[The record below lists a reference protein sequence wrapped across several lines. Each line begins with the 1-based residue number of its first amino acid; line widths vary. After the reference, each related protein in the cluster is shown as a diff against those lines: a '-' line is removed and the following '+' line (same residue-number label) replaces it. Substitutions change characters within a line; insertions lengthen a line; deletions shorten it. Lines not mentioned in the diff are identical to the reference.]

1 MDKQSLRSNDLKQ
14 SLRSGDLKQSATT
27 TDTKDK
33 QTTAGKPALNH
44 FQAVGRRR
52 EATAR
57 VRLFK
62 GQGQLTV
69 NGKPISEYFAGL
81 ISQKLYQKPFE
92 LTKTLGQLSGSV
104 KVVGG
109 GFSSQLDATIHGI
122 SRALQILEVKH
133 RGILKSNG
141 LLTRDSRSRERRKF
155 GLAGK
160 ARAKKQ
166 SPKR

>member
-1 MDKQSLRSNDLKQ
+1 MDKAATTAKQ
-14 SLRSGDLKQSATT
+14 SLRSGDLKHSAPLNR
-27 TDTKDK
+27 
-33 QTTAGKPALNH
+33 PALNH

-52 EATAR
+52 EAVAR

-69 NGKPISEYFAGL
+69 NGKPIAEYFTGL
-81 ISQKLYQKPFE
+81 ISQKLYQRPFE
-92 LTKTLGQLSGSV
+92 LTKTLGELSGSV
-104 KVVGG
+104 KVLGG
-109 GFSSQLDATIHGI
+109 GAHSQLEATIHGI
-122 SRALQILEVKH
+122 SRALQILDRDKH

-141 LLTRDSRSRERRKF
+141 LLTRDPRARERRKF
-155 GLAGK
+155 GQAGK

>member
-1 MDKQSLRSNDLKQ
+1 MDK
-14 SLRSGDLKQSATT
+14 ATPVKT
-27 TDTKDK
+27 P
-33 QTTAGKPALNH
+33 AVRKPLANH

-52 EATAR
+52 EAVAR

-69 NGKPISEYFAGL
+69 NGKPIAQYFQGL
-81 ISQKLYQKPFE
+81 VAQKLYQQPFE
-92 LTKTLGQLSGSV
+92 LTKTLGELSGSV
-104 KVVGG
+104 KVLGG

-122 SRALQILEVKH
+122 SRALQILDKDKH

-155 GLAGK
+155 GQAGR

>member
-1 MDKQSLRSNDLKQ
+1 MDKQS
-14 SLRSGDLKQSATT
+14 TT
-27 TDTKDK
+27 TATKTTSSDK
-33 QTTAGKPALNH
+33 KTAPVRPALNH

-69 NGKPISEYFAGL
+69 NGKPIAEYFKGL
-81 ISQKLYQKPFE
+81 VNQKLYQQPFE
-92 LTKTLGQLSGSV
+92 LTKTLGELSGSV

-133 RGILKSNG
+133 RGILKTNG

-155 GLAGK
+155 GLGGR

>member
-1 MDKQSLRSNDLKQ
+1 MDK
-14 SLRSGDLKQSATT
+14 ATT
-27 TDTKDK
+27 NK
-33 QTTAGKPALNH
+33 TTAKPVTKPATNH

-69 NGKPISEYFAGL
+69 NGKPIAQYFQGL
-81 ISQKLYQKPFE
+81 VAQKLYQRPFE
-92 LTKTLGQLSGSV
+92 LTKTLGELSGSV

-122 SRALQILEVKH
+122 SRALQILDKDKH
-133 RGILKSNG
+133 RGTLKTNG

-155 GLAGK
+155 GQGGR

>member
-1 MDKQSLRSNDLKQ
+1 MDKATKQ
-14 SLRSGDLKQSATT
+14 APVAR
-27 TDTKDK
+27 
-33 QTTAGKPALNH
+33 PALNH
-44 FQAVGRRR
+44 IQAVGRRR

-57 VRLFK
+57 VRLIK

-69 NGKPISEYFAGL
+69 NGKPIAEYFTGL
-81 ISQKLYQKPFE
+81 VAQKLYQRPFE
-92 LTKTLGQLSGSV
+92 LTKTVGELSGTV

-109 GFSSQLDATIHGI
+109 GVSSQLEATIHGI
-122 SRALQILEVKH
+122 SRALQILDKDKH

-141 LLTRDSRSRERRKF
+141 LLTRDSRSRERRKM
-155 GLAGK
+155 GQGGR

>member
-1 MDKQSLRSNDLKQ
+1 MNKQ
-14 SLRSGDLKQSATT
+14 SLRSGDLKQALPVTDAKTKQGSA
-27 TDTKDK
+27 
-33 QTTAGKPALNH
+33 PANH

-52 EATAR
+52 EAVAR

-69 NGKPISEYFAGL
+69 NGKPIAEYFKGMIA
-81 ISQKLYQKPFE
+81 QKLYQQPFE
-92 LTKTLGQLSGSV
+92 LTKTVGELSGSV
-104 KVVGG
+104 KVLGG
-109 GFSSQLDATIHGI
+109 GFHSQLEATIHGI
-122 SRALQILEVKH
+122 ARVLQIIDKDKH
-133 RGILKSNG
+133 RPVLKTNK